1 MAQNGHR
8 AARFSVV
15 TPYGLRSISA
25 SIACG
30 LVAAAAPV
38 PPATNTSL
46 HCLQR
51 IFLPFRFAG
60 ALLACLHD
68 GQTMSIVDICW
79 KVPQGGNRTAVRF
92 IILTESNASRNK

>member
-1 MAQNGHR
+1 
-8 AARFSVV
+8 
-15 TPYGLRSISA
+15 
-25 SIACG
+25 
-30 LVAAAAPV
+30 
-38 PPATNTSL
+38 
-46 HCLQR
+46 LQR